1 MKSIAGLALKSVRND
16 KHRCWP
22 SNRTP
27 RKNNEVQPE
36 ASRPHSIVYER
47 LQPRALRSGARGH
60 ASPKLHAPRQPF
72 LLSYAPFEE
81 HTCPPHQPGTREDT
95 RSTPTAQTGAD
106 GEPGQ

>member
-36 ASRPHSIVYER
+36 ASSPHSIVYER
-47 LQPRALRSGARGH
+47 LQPPALRSGARGH
-60 ASPKLHAPRQPF
+60 ASPTLHAPRQPC
-72 LLSYAPFEE
+72 LLPSAPLEATPCPRN
-81 HTCPPHQPGTREDT
+81 HRRPPHATPPPSTRQHA
-95 RSTPTAQTGAD
+95 R
-106 GEPGQ
+106 